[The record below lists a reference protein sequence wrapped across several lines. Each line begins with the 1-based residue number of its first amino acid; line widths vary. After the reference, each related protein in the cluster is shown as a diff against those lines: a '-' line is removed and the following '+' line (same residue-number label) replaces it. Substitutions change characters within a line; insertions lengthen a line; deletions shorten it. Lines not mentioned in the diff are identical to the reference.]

1 MIYILYGELLS
12 GIIIMK
18 LHRTEKTMKNSSA
31 STIKQETLENVLRF
45 VASKRNTTRKIIAE
59 NCSIS
64 LMTAGKAVDFF
75 INNGLFIERRLSNSN
90 PGPSP
95 YGINLNPKYNCIAV
109 DIYSHNYKA
118 CVLDVSGKE
127 LLKSSYVYNRN
138 IFIDDNFKRFL
149 KKVKSDAEQLHP
161 EYRIGIGLML
171 PENYVDNIALSSSS
185 NTKLKYIETVSNILC
200 NCLEPRRFCIE
211 NKGSLALQ
219 YFSSIPE
226 YVADKTLIYICLN
239 KNTVISEAMIDGK
252 VVVGKDGRRFDIS
265 KMCNYNSADIPFM
278 LRHSRSPDEY
288 CEVVAFAIADII
300 ACMNPHIIIID
311 SEIYR
316 YKSGMTQI
324 IVSILKSKYKLSDE
338 LIPEFIV
345 PKNNEVSYFY
355 RGMLLKIKNMFIED
369 VIKKLFNT

>member
-1 MIYILYGELLS
+1 
-12 GIIIMK
+12 
-18 LHRTEKTMKNSSA
+18 MKNSSA
-31 STIKQETLENVLRF
+31 SPIKQETLENVLRF

-64 LMTAGKAVDFF
+64 LMTAGKAVEFF

-127 LLKSSYVYNRN
+127 LSKLNYTYNRN
-138 IFIDDNFKRFL
+138 IFIDDNFVRFL
-149 KKVKSDAEQLHP
+149 KNVKAEGERLHP
-161 EYRIGIGLML
+161 EYRIGAGLIL
-171 PENYVDNIALSSSS
+171 PENYVDNISLSPT
-185 NTKLKYIETVSNILC
+185 NTKIKYIETVGNIFC
-200 NCLEPRRFCIE
+200 SCLEPRRFCAAGKGDLAIE
-211 NKGSLALQ
+211 

-226 YVADKTLIYICLN
+226 FVSDATLIYICLN
-239 KNTVISEAMIDGK
+239 KSSIISTAMVNGK
-252 VVVGKDGRRFDIS
+252 KIIGKDGRTFDIS
-265 KMCNYNSADIPFM
+265 KMCNFNSTDLTFM

-288 CEVVAFAIADII
+288 CEIVAFAISNLI
-300 ACMNPHIIIID
+300 ACLNPHYIVLD

-316 YKSGMTQI
+316 YKSGMAKI
-324 IVSILKSKYKLSDE
+324 IASLLKSKYKLSDE

-355 RGMLLKIKNMFIED
+355 RGMLLKIKNIFIDD
-369 VIKKLFNT
+369 VIKQLFNT